1 MLGELTL
8 PEEAGDRQVSRPG
21 ESSGPNPVVVF
32 IHGGFWREAY
42 DLTHARP
49 LCKALAKL
57 GFAVWSLEYRRLGMP
72 GGGWP
77 GTLHDVR
84 EAALHLR
91 TLAQEHPLDL
101 RRVVAAGH
109 SAGGQLAL
117 WLAAQNAMELRGV
130 VSLAG
135 VADLRRGWELNLSRG
150 VVGEFLGGS
159 PEEVPERYAA
169 ASPIELLPM
178 SVPQRVVHGTADS
191 VVPFE
196 IGERFAAASGNAELV
211 TLEGTGHSE
220 LIDPSAKEWAVVRDS
235 ITLWD

>member
-1 MLGELTL
+1 L
-8 PEEAGDRQVSRPG
+8 
-21 ESSGPNPVVVF
+21 
-32 IHGGFWREAY
+32 
-42 DLTHARP
+42 
-49 LCKALAKL
+49 
-57 GFAVWSLEYRRLGMP
+57 LEYRRLGMP

-77 GTLHDVR
+77 GTLDDVR
-84 EAALHLR
+84 EAALHLNV
-91 TLAQEHPLDL
+91 LAAKHPLDL

-117 WLAAQNAMELRGV
+117 WLAAQNAIELRGV

-135 VADLRRGWELNLSRG
+135 VADLRRGWEMGLSRG

-169 ASPIELLPM
+169 ASPMELLPL
-178 SVPQRVVHGTADS
+178 SVPQRVVHGTADL

-220 LIDPSAKEWAVVRDS
+220 LIDPGAKEWPVVRDS
-235 ITLWD
+235 ITVWNRSGRSSYH

>member
-8 PEEAGDRQVSRPG
+8 PEDAGT
-21 ESSGPNPVVVF
+21 GPYPVVVF
-32 IHGGFWREAY
+32 IHGGFWREAF
-42 DLTHARP
+42 DLSHGRP
-49 LCKALAKL
+49 LCGALTKL

-77 GTLHDVR
+77 GTLDDVR
-84 EAALHLR
+84 EAALHLNV
-91 TLAQEHPLDL
+91 LAREHPLDL
-101 RRVVAAGH
+101 GRVVAAGH

-117 WLAAQNAMELRGV
+117 WLAAQNAIELRGV

-135 VADLRRGWELNLSRG
+135 VADLRRGWELGLSRG

-169 ASPIELLPM
+169 ASPIELLPV

-196 IGERFAAASGNAELV
+196 IGERFAVASWNGELV
-211 TLEGTGHSE
+211 PLEGTGHSE
-220 LIDPSAKEWAVVRDS
+220 LIDPATKEWVVVRDS
-235 ITLWD
+235 ITIWE

>member
-1 MLGELTL
+1 MLGELTM
-8 PEEAGDRQVSRPG
+8 PEGAGA
-21 ESSGPNPVVVF
+21 GPFPVVVF
-32 IHGGFWREAY
+32 IHGGFWRAAF

-49 LCKALAKL
+49 LCGALAKE
-57 GFAVWSLEYRRLGMP
+57 GFAVWSLEYRRLGQP

-77 GTLHDVR
+77 GTLDDVR

-91 TLAQEHPLDL
+91 VLAREHPLDL
-101 RRVVAAGH
+101 ARVVAAGH

-117 WLAAQNAMELRGV
+117 WLAAQEAIALRGV

-135 VADLRRGWELNLSRG
+135 VADLRRGWELGLSRG

-159 PEEVPERYAA
+159 PAEVPERYAA

-178 SVPQRVVHGTADS
+178 RVPQRVVHGTADT

-196 IGERFAAASGNAELV
+196 IGERFARASGNAELV
-211 TLEGTGHSE
+211 RLEGAGHSE
-220 LIDPSAKEWAVVRDS
+220 LIDPGAREWGVVRAS
-235 ITLWD
+235 IGDCD

>member
-1 MLGELTL
+1 LLGELTL
-8 PEEAGDRQVSRPG
+8 PENAGA
-21 ESSGPNPVVVF
+21 GPHPVVVF
-32 IHGGFWREAY
+32 IHGGFWRAAF
-42 DLTHARP
+42 DLTHTRP
-49 LCKALAKL
+49 LCWALAKR

-77 GTLHDVR
+77 GTLDDVR
-84 EAALHLR
+84 EAALHLNF
-91 TLAQEHPLDL
+91 LAREHPLDL
-101 RRVVAAGH
+101 RRTVVAGH

-117 WLAAQNAMELRGV
+117 WLAAQDAIDLRGV

-178 SVPQRVVHGTADS
+178 RAPQRVVHGTADT

-196 IGERFAAASGNAELV
+196 IGERFAMASGNAELV
-211 TLEGTGHSE
+211 RLEGTGHSE
-220 LIDPSAKEWAVVRDS
+220 LIDPAAKEWETVRDC
-235 ITLWD
+235 ITVWD